1 MSGTLYLV
9 GTPIGNLSDVSP
21 RAREILSSVSLIAAE
36 DTRVTG
42 KLLSLLGIENQ
53 LFSYHE
59 HNKKEKG
66 EKLLSRLLDGEDIAL
81 VSDAGMPAIS
91 DPGEDLVAL
100 CKDHDVPVSVVPG
113 PCALISALAIS
124 GLPTARF
131 SFEGFLS
138 TAKNARAEHLASLKE
153 DERTLIFYEAP
164 HKLVRTLQDLYE
176 KLGDRRISLVR
187 ELTKLHEEVI
197 RTTLSQAVLLYN
209 EEKKPRGEYVLV
221 LEGAAP
227 KAPCSEEEGLELA
240 LALRKEGMSLM
251 SAAKEAAGR
260 TGGSKNRIYKQLL
273 DLEED

>member
-59 HNKKEKG
+59 PNKKEKG

-113 PCALISALAIS
+113 PCALVSALAIS
-124 GLPTARF
+124 GLPTAHF

-138 TAKNARAEHLASLKE
+138 TAKNARMTHLASLTE
-153 DERTLIFYEAP
+153 DERTLIFYAAP

-260 TGGSKNRIYKQLL
+260 TDGSKNRIYEQLL